1 MYAPKKT
8 FENTGLW
15 RLHQMAVKAAH
26 EGPCPSLQLLIN
38 NLAIQMKKVT
48 CAEYMCHELHS
59 FTREVLTA

>member
-1 MYAPKKT
+1 METPPDVS
-8 FENTGLW
+8 
-15 RLHQMAVKAAH
+15 QAAH

-59 FTREVLTA
+59 FTRAVLTA